1 MQEGPGFSQLLEE
14 LELELLQAL
23 AEENPHIL
31 LVQQHALPSLRVIH
45 PWAANEF
52 VSEGVKS
59 GDVWEGGKV
68 GQGLADTRF
77 HLTGRLLR
85 KGQGQNVLRFK
96 SGDVF
101 EQMDNP
107 LGNDTGLA
115 ASRARNNEQRS
126 IAVFNRP
133 QLFRVELQHEY
144 KSGFRIQG
152 KPPAHSFASRIWF
165 SWRNQGTTTGALA
178 RILNPESESYPFP
191 RNQATTMIS
200 LP

>member
-31 LVQQHALPSLRVIH
+31 LVQQHALPSLRVVR

-52 VSEGVKS
+52 VSEGVES

-68 GQGLADTRF
+68 GQGLADARF
-77 HLTGRLLR
+77 HLSGSLLR
-85 KGQGQNVLRFK
+85 KGQGQNVMRFK
-96 SGDVF
+96 SGGVL

-133 QLFRVELQHEY
+133 QLFRVELQHEC
-144 KSGFRIQG
+144 KSGVRIQRSGFRQNPKIRDRDLGFREKQ
-152 KPPAHSFASRIWF
+152 PRTPLH
-165 SWRNQGTTTGALA
+165 
-178 RILNPESESYPFP
+178 PESGPAFIGTRQP
-191 RNQATTMIS
+191 
-200 LP
+200 P